1 MTKDKFVTWFA
12 DEVQP
17 RWPTWQV
24 NAVLLNDW
32 YAALG
37 RCDAGTLTQAVQRH
51 AICDS
56 PSQPRIN
63 RVQALARE
71 MADAAIRRTP
81 KVEPPRTWVRAA
93 EFWRQVRSTRSREER
108 ITLMTQQI
116 KFDPHARDK
125 DPDAYDWLMEQRAET
140 AVAEPAPAMAD
151 G

>member
-24 NAVLLNDW
+24 NGVLLNDW
-32 YAALG
+32 YTALG

-71 MADAAIRRTP
+71 IADGAMRRTP
-81 KVEPPRTWVRAA
+81 GVEPPHTWVRAA
-93 EFWRQVRSTRSREER
+93 EFWEHVRTNLPREQR

-116 KFDPHARDK
+116 KFDPQARDK
-125 DPDAYDWLMEQRAET
+125 DPQAYAWLMEQQAAPA
-140 AVAEPAPAMAD
+140 AVTPAPPP
-151 G
+151 